1 VTRLYIVATPIGNL
15 SDITERALETLHQVD
30 LIACEDTRRTL
41 KLLNHYSIQKRLVS
55 YHEFNEEAKAVEL
68 IGQIET
74 GTKVGLVSD
83 AGTPAIS
90 DPGYRIV
97 RLCRERGV
105 PVIPIPGPNA
115 AIAALSASGI
125 PSAEFLFAGF
135 LPPKR
140 AARRD
145 KLGRLATESCTLIF
159 YEAPHRITEMLA
171 DLQEVLG
178 DREVCIARE
187 LTKIHEEYLFGKL
200 SDVRTRVKPQGEFV
214 VVVCG
219 RAPEEPRSISI
230 EGISR
235 KDVLKLIA
243 EKTGIPRKQLYDVLL
258 KQ

>member
-1 VTRLYIVATPIGNL
+1 MTTLYIVATPIGNL
-15 SDITERALETLHQVD
+15 SDITERALETLNQVD
-30 LIACEDTRRTL
+30 LVACEDTRRTL

-68 IGQIET
+68 VRQIET

-171 DLQEVLG
+171 DLQELLG

-200 SDVRTRVKPQGEFV
+200 SDVRTRVKAQGEFV
-214 VVVCG
+214 VVLCG
-219 RAPEEPRSISI
+219 RAPEAPRSISI

-243 EKTGIPRKQLYDVLL
+243 EKTGIPRKQLYDALL
-258 KQ
+258 KE